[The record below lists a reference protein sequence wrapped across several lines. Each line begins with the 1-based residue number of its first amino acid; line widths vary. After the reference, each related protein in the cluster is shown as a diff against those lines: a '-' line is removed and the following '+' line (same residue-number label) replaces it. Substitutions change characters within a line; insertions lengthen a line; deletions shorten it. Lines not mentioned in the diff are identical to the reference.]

1 MDSCSLVLSSLD
13 IPILIASKGA
23 LCIQTGQK
31 REKTLDRKIRKGEIE
46 AVREGRR
53 VYVRMHGPEYPSD
66 DELLRRA
73 IMREGEFERT
83 VRQLDRS
90 APELDR
96 SGTRPGTPLPPAK
109 MRTNRWGRRIAR
121 SAPRTRGQN
130 DWLSGSA
137 S

>member
-1 MDSCSLVLSSLD
+1 MT
-13 IPILIASKGA
+13 ASKGA
-23 LCIQTGQK
+23 LCTQTGQK

-83 VRQLDRS
+83 VR
-90 APELDR
+90 ELDR
-96 SGTRPGTPLPPAK
+96 NGTRPGTPLPPAK
-109 MRTNRWGRRIAR
+109 MRTNRWRRRIAR